1 MSMNQ
6 SNMAPAQWQG
16 SLGATGIPSNAQMQ
30 KEWAPSSVMADTV
43 RSLLEAAHQHMGLLE
58 QETQRLGES
67 LYPVRSAVPENAAQK
82 QENYGGHPEC
92 LESLHV
98 LIRKIRQVTENIQ
111 ILTAE
116 VRI

>member
-1 MSMNQ
+1 MN
-6 SNMAPAQWQG
+6 NMAQAQWQA
-16 SLGATGIPSNAQMQ
+16 SLGAAGIPSNAQMQ
-30 KEWAPSSVMADTV
+30 KEWAPETITADTV

-67 LYPVRSAVPENAAQK
+67 LYPVRSAVPANAFQK
-82 QENYGGHPEC
+82 QENYDGHPEC

-111 ILTAE
+111 TLTAE
-116 VRI
+116 IRI

>member
-6 SNMAPAQWQG
+6 ANWYQG
-16 SLGATGIPSNAQMQ
+16 KLQAASALGAIPSLENQRQ
-30 KEWAPSSVMADTV
+30 EWAPSTIAADTV
-43 RSLLEAAHQHMGLLE
+43 RSLLEAAHQHIGLLE

-111 ILTAE
+111 TLTAE